1 MDAEKIIKAARKRLI
16 RGHPFHACM
25 SYQLKFTATA
35 SVPAMATDGR
45 HIYYNRG
52 WVEQQSIPQAEG
64 VIAHEIMHVAGYH
77 HLRKGSR
84 DHALWNIACDY
95 SINGILIKL
104 GFKLPDDGLYD
115 LKYEG
120 RAAERIYAALL
131 KERQEAADKADDKT
145 ADADGSGDSSGSDSS
160 DDSDQSEAGN
170 GAADESAD
178 SEDGTGPST
187 SPAGDGDGTDDDAGD
202 ASTPGDGQCIWGEVL
217 DGVNDDGDILSK
229 AEIAAEE
236 RKIAS
241 QIHQAVQA
249 EKQANKGQGHG
260 GGDGYLRDI
269 TESLKGEA
277 QPWHQILR
285 EAMTDAIVVD
295 QSYTNPDRRFIYQ
308 GLYLAD
314 DETIPNGSLAFVVDT
329 SCSLTHADLGVVAKH
344 AQDIIDDVNP
354 IQVYI
359 IYVDYILQHIDV
371 FDRGDDVVFNMHGG
385 GGTAFNP
392 GFNWLAREGT
402 VFKNR
407 ADGTEIESPGADA
420 IDGLVYFTDGEA
432 SVGPDSHH
440 GQDFEVPDYPVF
452 WATTAEDPRF
462 YGCQPFGEII
472 YVD

>member
-35 SVPAMATDGR
+35 SVPAMATDGK

-64 VIAHEIMHVAGYH
+64 VIAHEIMHVTGYH

-84 DHALWNIACDY
+84 DHALWGIACDY

-104 GFKLPDDGLYD
+104 GFKLPDGGLYD

-120 RAAERIYAALL
+120 WAAERIYAALL
-131 KERQEAADKADDKT
+131 KERQEAADKADDK
-145 ADADGSGDSSGSDSS
+145 AA
-160 DDSDQSEAGN
+160 

-187 SPAGDGDGTDDDAGD
+187 SPAGDGTGDDAGD

-285 EAMTDAIVVD
+285 EAMNDTIVVD
-295 QSYTNPDRRFIYQ
+295 QSYSNPDRRFIHQ
-308 GLYLAD
+308 GVYLAD
-314 DETIPNGSLAFVVDT
+314 DETIPNGSLAFVIDT
-329 SCSLTHADLGVVAKH
+329 SSSLSEDELGIIASH
-344 AQDIIDDVNP
+344 AQDIIDDVDP
-354 IQVYI
+354 LRVYA
-359 IYVDYILQHIDV
+359 IYVDYTLQHIDI
-371 FDRGDDVVFNMHGG
+371 FDRGDDVVFKMHGG

-392 GFNWLAREGT
+392 AFNWLAREGT